1 MFAKLVT
8 ALISPL
14 GTAVLLGLVAVVL
27 GLVARRVWLRRLGW
41 LAGVFAV
48 GWLWLWSTPLASEAL
63 RGWIE
68 DQAGPRV
75 LAEVPAS
82 EVMVVL
88 GGGVSGPRLPRR
100 PDPDLSAAG
109 DRLWHAARIYHA
121 GKAQRIILSGGEV
134 PTGDGSEAD
143 SMRLFLLDMGVPDRV
158 LALEGGSVNT
168 AGNAALTAELLAEEG
183 IDEVILVTSALHMP
197 RARALFE
204 GAGLAVIP
212 APADFEVIETPF
224 SLLGLIPDTNALNGS
239 SRAMKELLGRAVGRG
254 LVRNSGHHGARSA
267 SSGHLGLRPS
277 PGFSVYSLPRTAC
290 TRSHAP
296 RGSVVGTLRVPAA
309 RSVRSAGGALLVTP
323 SIVAGGAERQ
333 GRVALGIRGR
343 RDTAERVSRVP

>member
-1 MFAKLVT
+1 MVAKLVS

-14 GTAVLLGLVAVVL
+14 GTALLLGLFAVIV
-27 GLVARRVWLRRLGW
+27 GLVAHRVWLRRLGW

-48 GWLWLWSTPLASEAL
+48 GWLWLWSTPLSSEAL

-100 PDPDLSAAG
+100 PDPDLNAAG
-109 DRLWHAARIYHA
+109 DRLWHAARVYHA
-121 GKAQRIILSGGEV
+121 GKARRIIVSGGEA
-134 PTGDGSEAD
+134 PTGDGSEAE

-158 LALEGGSVNT
+158 IALEGGSGNT
-168 AGNAALTAELLAEEG
+168 AGNAALTAELLAGEG

-212 APADFEVIETPF
+212 AAADFEVIEIPF
-224 SLLGLIPDTNALNGS
+224 SLFRLIPDTNALNGS
-239 SRAMKELLGRAVGRG
+239 SRAMKELLGRSVGR
-254 LVRNSGHHGARSA
+254 
-267 SSGHLGLRPS
+267 
-277 PGFSVYSLPRTAC
+277 
-290 TRSHAP
+290 
-296 RGSVVGTLRVPAA
+296 
-309 RSVRSAGGALLVTP
+309 
-323 SIVAGGAERQ
+323 
-333 GRVALGIRGR
+333 
-343 RDTAERVSRVP
+343 